1 MYEILNVHVKI
12 IGWSQEIDMVRQIW
26 IYGNKQ
32 SQEETVKMKVAARII
47 CNLLLKDSLADFLK
61 Y

>member
-26 IYGNKQ
+26 IYRNKHIKKWLPESGRN
-32 SQEETVKMKVAARII
+32 SQNESSRT
-47 CNLLLKDSLADFLK
+47 NYL
-61 Y
+61 